1 MDKLRKKY
9 KHRESKKAKAKPNK
23 KKQKQKKKAQLRRPI
38 KRKPNPPESQAAKN
52 VFQKSEEKNIP
63 PKDSKL
69 SQNALNSQ
77 VTRQDQKK
85 TRPKPIVKT
94 STSDPM
100 TDDLSKNQFSKNNKD
115 RLVKKKKVFFKR
127 MDSDS
132 SNMIIHTSSSSVI
145 IQKDPSQKHKKSPDW
160 RYNSKKILPKPSYLN
175 NSKKVPQYQQKLKN
189 RKKRKSDEKRL
200 LRNPMGVLHKA
211 RRASS
216 VNRLSFRKLPFQ
228 RLVKHQM
235 MSLRRNHSDE
245 NLSSLRITKE
255 ALQMLQIVTEM
266 KMVRML
272 EDAYLCTIHA
282 KRVTLMHKDILLLK
296 KLKPIHEPRT

>member
-9 KHRESKKAKAKPNK
+9 KHRGSKKAKANPK
-23 KKQKQKKKAQLRRPI
+23 KKKQKKKAQLRRPI
-38 KRKPNPPESQAAKN
+38 KRKQNRPKSQSAKN
-52 VFQKSEEKNIP
+52 VFQKSQEKKIS
-63 PKDSKL
+63 PKDSKH
-69 SQNALNSQ
+69 SEIEMNSQ
-77 VTRQDQKK
+77 ITRQDQKK
-85 TRPKPIVKT
+85 TRPKPTVKT

-100 TDDLSKNQFSKNNKD
+100 TDDLSKNQFSKSKKGM
-115 RLVKKKKVFFKR
+115 LIKKKKVFFKR
-127 MDSDS
+127 IDSDS
-132 SNMIIHTSSSSVI
+132 SNLVIHTSSSSVI
-145 IQKDPSQKHKKSPDW
+145 IQKDPSQKHKMSPEW
-160 RYNSKKILPKPSYLN
+160 RYNSKKILPKLSYLN
-175 NSKKVPQYQQKLKN
+175 NSKKVPQYQKKLQK

-216 VNRLSFRKLPFQ
+216 VNKLSLRKLPFQ

-272 EDAYLCTIHA
+272 EDAYLCTVHA
-282 KRVTLMHKDILLLK
+282 KRVTLMNKDLLLLK
-296 KLKPIHEPRT
+296 RLKPIHESSS